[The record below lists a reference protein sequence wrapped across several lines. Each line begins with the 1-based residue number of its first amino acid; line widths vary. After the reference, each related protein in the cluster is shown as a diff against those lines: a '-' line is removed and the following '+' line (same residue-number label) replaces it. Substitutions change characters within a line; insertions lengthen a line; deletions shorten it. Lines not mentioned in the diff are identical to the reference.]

1 MESDD
6 RDYIPSA
13 KPDDSIGEPND
24 YLIDGPKDKHI
35 KVVHVDFCASG
46 PKVPEKCPFRKG
58 ERNGKRYCVNGLECT
73 DNFSNCL
80 LYKEPLAR

>member
-35 KVVHVDFCASG
+35 KVVYVDFCASG
-46 PKVPEKCPFRKG
+46 PKLPEECPCRRKG
-58 ERNGKRYCVNGLECT
+58 GNCVNHLPCT
-73 DNFSNCL
+73 VETCWQL
-80 LYKEPLAR
+80 K